1 MVLCPTVSATGISQG
16 QKWQRILAIKKNLA
30 TNEVSQQCTQR
41 VQFLCL
47 GDGELFLFLMSSQ
60 TCSGRSQSIPPHV
73 PQVLNVFCNMLPIPP
88 HFYPISFAL
97 RSCNLFEQ
105 PKMRRLQYIYFV
117 TVLSL
122 ITYFF
127 VMSQSMMP
135 ITNEKFELRGS
146 LQMCHSIIRGF
157 PTLLGTYMSHKFCV
171 IETLEPV
178 GKMHISSPERR
189 FCVSD
194 FLMNFR
200 HFAKYILEK
209 EYCVKFSFLKIKNQ
223 PKTKMKIK

>member
-1 MVLCPTVSATGISQG
+1 MVLCPTGISQG
-16 QKWQRILAIKKNLA
+16 QKWQRTLAIEKLLA
-30 TNEVSQQCTQR
+30 ANEVSQQCTQR
-41 VQFLCL
+41 VQFLCF

-60 TCSGRSQSIPPHV
+60 TCSTRSQSIPPHV
-73 PQVLNVFCNMLPIPP
+73 PQVLNVFCNMLPIAL

-97 RSCNLFEQ
+97 RSCNLYEQ

-122 ITYFF
+122 ITFFF
-127 VMSQSMMP
+127 VMTQSMMP
-135 ITNEKFELRGS
+135 ITNEKFELWGS

-171 IETLEPV
+171 TETLEPV

-200 HFAKYILEK
+200 HFAKYIWK
-209 EYCVKFSFLKIKNQ
+209 RNIVSKFSL
-223 PKTKMKIK
+223 